1 MKLKYQDKEIELIYS
16 FRSNIFFE
24 QIQGKNIDFTHFT
37 GTDLMT
43 LFYCVFIAS
52 LQKAKL
58 PIIKIQDF
66 MDVIDDNGGNQC
78 LIDFSNWY
86 VGVVSAEYEAI
97 GSMDNKEVKQDVDA
111 SKKKTD

>member
-1 MKLKYQDKEIELIYS
+1 MKLKYQDKVIELVYS
-16 FRSNIFFE
+16 FRSNIYFE

-52 LQKAKL
+52 LQKMKL
-58 PIIKIQDF
+58 PIVSLQDF
-66 MDVIDDNGGNQC
+66 MDVIDDNGGEKC

-86 VGVVSAEYEAI
+86 VGVVSAQYEAI
-97 GSMDNKEVKQDVDA
+97 GSMDNDKEEKKDVDA
-111 SKKKTD
+111 SKKKG